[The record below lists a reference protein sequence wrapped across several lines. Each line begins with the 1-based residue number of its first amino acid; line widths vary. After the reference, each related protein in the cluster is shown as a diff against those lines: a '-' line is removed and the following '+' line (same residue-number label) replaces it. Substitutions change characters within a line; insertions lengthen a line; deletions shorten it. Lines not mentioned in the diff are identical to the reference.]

1 MMIQE
6 NNNKKSIGFDS
17 GDINS
22 LQLSEIWSLVWN
34 NKKWYVLSLIVFA
47 VAAAFYIYATPKTY
61 TRSAKVIVDESAENS
76 KLRDLV
82 AFTSNM
88 PGMRR
93 SGGTNVH
100 NEIEAFVSPDLMEKV
115 VKRLGYE
122 TSYTE
127 HQFLRKRE
135 LFTKTPFKLSLG
147 GDNPISSFSF
157 DVVKD
162 GTNSFYLK
170 NFVVKDKKIESD
182 KIYGKFNN
190 SISTPVGVIMLVPT
204 DKLDLWN
211 NTITVSWVNSMSR
224 AKSFDLKFTAAL
236 SGKESSVVTLSL
248 NDNFPIR
255 ANNILSTIIDI
266 YNEEWVDNKNK
277 AAVNTT
283 QFINE
288 RLGIIEKELGNVEGN
303 LKEYKEKNKIT
314 DIKAV
319 SEAYLKQSS
328 EYGTKAFDV
337 NNQLSMAKFI
347 REYINDPAHSD
358 DLIPANSGLSST
370 AVENQI
376 KSYNDCLLSRNR
388 LLSESSSE
396 NPTVAE
402 LNEALIKMKMAVNR
416 SVESLIATL
425 KLQSEKIQSQ
435 ENEIMERIASTSGQQ
450 LQLLSIERQQKV
462 KEQLYVY
469 LLQKREENEIA
480 ALVNVGNTRLIMEP
494 NGSPFPISPR
504 TSMVAVVVLFLGL
517 GLPFLVFFLID
528 RLDTRVKTK
537 DDVTG
542 NVQAPFL
549 AEIPLFAPNKKRLL
563 LKYKKNQLDNNNTRI
578 LVEAGNRDVINEAFR
593 VLRTNID
600 LMTANN
606 RNGCNKF
613 MVTSFNPN
621 AGKTFLIMN
630 IAATMALK
638 GTRTLLLD
646 LDLRKATLSKALEMN
661 RTGVSSYLSGKNENI
676 DDNLYNIAKNL
687 YLMPVGTLPP
697 NPAELLISDKFKELI
712 AKLEERF
719 EYIFIDC
726 PPVDVVSDTGI
737 IAGYADMTIF
747 VMRAGFFDK
756 RDLPSLEA
764 MYEGGQYK
772 RLSIV
777 LNGVE
782 SYGRRGYGSY
792 GRYGY
797 GYGYGGYGYGYGY
810 SNEEVKE

>member
-1 MMIQE
+1 
-6 NNNKKSIGFDS
+6 
-17 GDINS
+17 
-22 LQLSEIWSLVWN
+22 
-34 NKKWYVLSLIVFA
+34 
-47 VAAAFYIYATPKTY
+47 
-61 TRSAKVIVDESAENS
+61 
-76 KLRDLV
+76 
-82 AFTSNM
+82 
-88 PGMRR
+88 
-93 SGGTNVH
+93 
-100 NEIEAFVSPDLMEKV
+100 
-115 VKRLGYE
+115 
-122 TSYTE
+122 
-127 HQFLRKRE
+127 
-135 LFTKTPFKLSLG
+135 
-147 GDNPISSFSF
+147 
-157 DVVKD
+157 
-162 GTNSFYLK
+162 
-170 NFVVKDKKIESD
+170 
-182 KIYGKFNN
+182 
-190 SISTPVGVIMLVPT
+190 
-204 DKLDLWN
+204 
-211 NTITVSWVNSMSR
+211 
-224 AKSFDLKFTAAL
+224 
-236 SGKESSVVTLSL
+236 
-248 NDNFPIR
+248 
-255 ANNILSTIIDI
+255 
-266 YNEEWVDNKNK
+266 
-277 AAVNTT
+277 
-283 QFINE
+283 
-288 RLGIIEKELGNVEGN
+288 
-303 LKEYKEKNKIT
+303 
-314 DIKAV
+314 
-319 SEAYLKQSS
+319 
-328 EYGTKAFDV
+328 
-337 NNQLSMAKFI
+337 
-347 REYINDPAHSD
+347 
-358 DLIPANSGLSST
+358 
-370 AVENQI
+370 
-376 KSYNDCLLSRNR
+376 
-388 LLSESSSE
+388 
-396 NPTVAE
+396 
-402 LNEALIKMKMAVNR
+402 
-416 SVESLIATL
+416 
-425 KLQSEKIQSQ
+425 
-435 ENEIMERIASTSGQQ
+435 
-450 LQLLSIERQQKV
+450 
-462 KEQLYVY
+462 
-469 LLQKREENEIA
+469 
-480 ALVNVGNTRLIMEP
+480 
-494 NGSPFPISPR
+494 
-504 TSMVAVVVLFLGL
+504 MVAVVVLFLGL

-712 AKLEERF
+712 TKLEERF